1 MDLMERA
8 GDLKGMLVDFALTP
22 QFKAELAEAV
32 EQVVPLGF
40 EVSEAE
46 FAEILDRFIL
56 QRRLKSGTTVVEEF
70 TAAHPK
76 LSEAERDMLLGWRDV
91 VKGIFDVT
99 GRDGGALI
107 LVSLLDELS
116 YRTRSNLGRNAL
128 RPFRKGT
135 FFAGRLVRVG
145 EDWMVS
151 GNAAVFPASARDEIL
166 AVAAEQALLH
176 PEAVFRNP
184 GKLAEARQVAARHH
198 EVFVELF
205 GTELVVV
212 TGDQVVGTVQRF
224 HRRVA
229 ELGGDAGHDR
239 EQPDTPSIDFPED
252 LRFAD
257 SVVIYSSAEE
267 GLSFYP
273 DYRLLEKLFSDP
285 KLMSRRRY
293 RETLVGFLED
303 PDAPPEL
310 IRRLADRDPG
320 RASAVFTRFLKRKQ
334 GFRWESDGED
344 LLRQHKPSYFDGTLL
359 PRTVVL
365 PEPLSNAYRRR
376 PSTAWIEK

>member
-1 MDLMERA
+1 
-8 GDLKGMLVDFALTP
+8 
-22 QFKAELAEAV
+22 
-32 EQVVPLGF
+32 
-40 EVSEAE
+40 
-46 FAEILDRFIL
+46 
-56 QRRLKSGTTVVEEF
+56 
-70 TAAHPK
+70 
-76 LSEAERDMLLGWRDV
+76 
-91 VKGIFDVT
+91 
-99 GRDGGALI
+99 
-107 LVSLLDELS
+107 
-116 YRTRSNLGRNAL
+116 
-128 RPFRKGT
+128 
-135 FFAGRLVRVG
+135 
-145 EDWMVS
+145 
-151 GNAAVFPASARDEIL
+151 
-166 AVAAEQALLH
+166 
-176 PEAVFRNP
+176 VFRNP